1 MDHALPDS
9 LKSDLGLSKTG
20 TAQSTS
26 AWNEEPH
33 FLHLPTVPEIVP
45 GAVNLDQTNLCCY
58 CFTRRADHLIIDC
71 REFLSSPIQVVDF
84 CAYLFADLQN
94 FAVIVFLMQCV
105 EGSPTKKCCIKTP
118 WKLGQSCSDGGS
130 SWWHVFVLRLDI
142 TMFEIVPSF
151 ASFLSR
157 TRVVKYVA

>member
-94 FAVIVFLMQCV
+94 FAVIVFLMQYV
-105 EGSPTKKCCIKTP
+105 LKVSF
-118 WKLGQSCSDGGS
+118 WLS
-130 SWWHVFVLRLDI
+130 SLLAWATLI
-142 TMFEIVPSF
+142 
-151 ASFLSR
+151 SFLQTQYPKKIRWSFL
-157 TRVVKYVA
+157 VMQGI

>member
-94 FAVIVFLMQCV
+94 FAVIVFLMQYV
-105 EGSPTKKCCIKTP
+105 LKVSF
-118 WKLGQSCSDGGS
+118 WLS
-130 SWWHVFVLRLDI
+130 SLLAWATLI
-142 TMFEIVPSF
+142 
-151 ASFLSR
+151 SFLQTQYPKKIRWSCL
-157 TRVVKYVA
+157 VMQGI